1 MTTAMTNTAPTTD
14 GHRGVGAYRSAAIF
28 IDRSLRHS
36 LRDGEGIIMAIALPV
51 MLMLM
56 FTFVFG
62 GAIQSEGYV
71 DFVVPGVI
79 LICAGFGA
87 AGVAVSVN
95 RDVTDGAMR
104 RFRTLPIRSATV
116 LAGHVVASL
125 LRNLVATGFVIAVA
139 LAIGFRPTASATEW
153 LVGLALVALWI
164 LAITALFAFIG
175 LISSSPETANS
186 YGFALL
192 FLPYLSSA
200 FVPIS
205 TMPEWMRPIATHQ
218 PMNPLVESIRALLV
232 GQGHAQVA
240 ASLAWCFGIA
250 VIAVLLIGWSFRRSH
265 DR

>member
-1 MTTAMTNTAPTTD
+1 MTTTTTRTLPPTVRH
-14 GHRGVGAYRSAAIF
+14 GSVGAFRSAAIF

-56 FTFVFG
+56 FTFIFG
-62 GAIQSEGYV
+62 GAIQADGYV

-87 AGVAVSVN
+87 SSVAVSVN
-95 RDVTDGAMR
+95 RDITDGAMR

-125 LRNLVATGFVIAVA
+125 LRNLVASAVVIAVA
-139 LAIGFRPTASATEW
+139 VAIGFRPTASATGW
-153 LVGLALVALWI
+153 LVALALVALWI
-164 LAITALFAFIG
+164 LAITALFAFVG
-175 LISSSPETANS
+175 LISSSAEAANS

-200 FVPIS
+200 FVPIA
-205 TMPEWMRPIATHQ
+205 TMPGWMQPLATHQ
-218 PMNPLVESIRALLV
+218 PVNPLVVSIRALLV
-232 GQGHAQVA
+232 GQGEAQIGS
-240 ASLAWCFGIA
+240 SLAWCFGIA
-250 VIAVLLIGWSFRRSH
+250 VSAVLLIGWSFRRSH

>member
-1 MTTAMTNTAPTTD
+1 MTTATTRSTPSVATE
-14 GHRGVGAYRSAAIF
+14 RGVGPYRSAAIF
-28 IDRSLRHS
+28 IERSLRHS
-36 LRDGEGIIMAIALPV
+36 LRDGEGMIMAIALPV

-56 FTFVFG
+56 FTFIFG
-62 GAIQSEGYV
+62 GAIQPEGYV

-87 AGVAVSVN
+87 SSVAVSVN
-95 RDVTDGAMR
+95 RDVTVGAMR

-125 LRNLVATGFVIAVA
+125 LRNLVATAIVIAVA
-139 LAIGFRPTASATEW
+139 VAIGFRPTASAAGW
-153 LVGLALVALWI
+153 LVALTLVALWI

-175 LISSSPETANS
+175 LISSSPEAANG

-200 FVPIS
+200 FVPIA

-218 PMNPLVESIRALLV
+218 PLNPLVESIRALLV
-232 GQGHAQVA
+232 GQGEAQIGL
-240 ASLAWCFGIA
+240 SLAWCLGIA
-250 VIAVLLIGWSFRRSH
+250 VLAAVLIGWSVRRSL